1 VRSDTENVTVAAT
14 RKLNIDLS
22 DYESEVLE
30 AVLSFMYLDHYAAG
44 EMDGVVFHTKVSIT
58 ACKFEMSG
66 LRDLAVVKYQDAVKN
81 FEQGW
86 EKQYCTLIVTP
97 TFTPLALTQYN
108 THDTTKD
115 GDLPRVALQK
125 GLLESVTFKINYHL
139 LMQVTT
145 DTIVVDPNWEEET
158 PEKRR
163 REDTGSYESTMNL
176 CCFENLPPL
185 QNLNTTVT
193 VSQKPTP
200 RYSSSVGFV
209 RVQPKFLRQRLCWL
223 GEILCDRFVVVV
235 GVGNISVRL
244 GGDVDVCSLFRTIF
258 GVRPSKECFIPGK
271 VL

>member
-1 VRSDTENVTVAAT
+1 VLHSPQPRVRSDTENVTVAAT

-145 DTIVVDPNWEEET
+145 DTIVVDPN
-158 PEKRR
+158 
-163 REDTGSYESTMNL
+163 
-176 CCFENLPPL
+176 
-185 QNLNTTVT
+185 
-193 VSQKPTP
+193 
-200 RYSSSVGFV
+200 
-209 RVQPKFLRQRLCWL
+209 
-223 GEILCDRFVVVV
+223 
-235 GVGNISVRL
+235 
-244 GGDVDVCSLFRTIF
+244 
-258 GVRPSKECFIPGK
+258 
-271 VL
+271 